1 MSSQTFFFFER
12 VVKSN
17 LIVLS
22 RRERINVG
30 QWTKQFL
37 PNLENCQ
44 VKQIPN
50 TLHALVVVLPSQERV
65 IVEQVNWVNNFF
77 QTSDLK
83 VCVTNCDMK

>member
-37 PNLENCQ
+37 PNLENSQ

-50 TLHALVVVLPSQERV
+50 TLHALVVVLPRQERV
-65 IVEQVNWVNNFF
+65 IVEQSGKQFLPNF
-77 QTSDLK
+77 
-83 VCVTNCDMK
+83 